1 MQVDG
6 KTRARFGANLFVL
19 RSQTHR
25 RNWKIPG
32 SPIVSEK
39 CLNPLLTRFSL
50 TPWLEY
56 VLVRF
61 FLLFSSY
68 SWIIVGWTLPLARVF
83 FFLVFF
89 LLLRVWDD

>member
-39 CLNPLLTRFSL
+39 CLNPLLTWLFPHVLAHMSWNFAFFSVIHGL
-50 TPWLEY
+50 LLDGPC
-56 VLVRF
+56 
-61 FLLFSSY
+61 FLR
-68 SWIIVGWTLPLARVF
+68 GF
-83 FFLVFF
+83 FFFFVFAF
-89 LLLRVWDD
+89 VRLTLLG

>member
-50 TPWLEY
+50 TPWLGSFFA
-56 VLVRF
+56 F
-61 FLLFSSY
+61 FLIFMDYCWMDPASCA
-68 SWIIVGWTLPLARVF
+68 GF